1 MKLHVGMDQINPYL
15 ILLDN
20 INFILVSKT
29 NMDHYIILRHM
40 DRSKESNILI
50 LCKNH

>member
-1 MKLHVGMDQINPYL
+1 MKLHIDVDQINQYL

-29 NMDHYIILRHM
+29 IMDHYIILRNV
-40 DRSKESNILI
+40 DRPKESNILI